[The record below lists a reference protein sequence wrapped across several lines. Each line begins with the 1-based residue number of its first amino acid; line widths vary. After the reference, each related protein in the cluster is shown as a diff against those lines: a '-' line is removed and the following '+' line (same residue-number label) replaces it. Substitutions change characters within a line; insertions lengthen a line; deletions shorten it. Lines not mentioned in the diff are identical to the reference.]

1 LALDHEEELLLSKRR
16 KVCMEG
22 KPMPI
27 EDLPI
32 VRLRQYQVVEHS
44 ENRLIGANHR
54 IKEIGRS
61 GISNG
66 IYLLGP
72 VICYIPTPTIASHM
86 FSPYFLRSAI
96 DTSEGLGIVTF
107 NADIVPFPKDKE
119 TWEDM
124 VAHEDDVFTP
134 YSKCSVLHRYVL
146 LERIMDHLDQ
156 LKSAMKVMVA
166 KG

>member
-1 LALDHEEELLLSKRR
+1 
-16 KVCMEG
+16 MEG
-22 KPMPI
+22 KPMPF

-32 VRLRQYQVVEHS
+32 VRFRQYQAVEHS
-44 ENRLIGANHR
+44 ENRLIRANHR
-54 IKEIGRS
+54 IKEIGGS
-61 GISNG
+61 GILNG

-72 VICYIPTPTIASHM
+72 VICYIPTPPIASHM

-96 DTSEGLGIVTF
+96 DTSEGLGTVTF
-107 NADIVPFPKDKE
+107 NADIVPLPKDKE
-119 TWEDM
+119 AWEDM

-134 YSKCSVLHRYVL
+134 YSKCSVLHRYIL

-156 LKSAMKVMVA
+156 LRSVMKLMVA

>member
-1 LALDHEEELLLSKRR
+1 
-16 KVCMEG
+16 MEG
-22 KPMPI
+22 KPMPF

-32 VRLRQYQVVEHS
+32 VRFRKYQVVEHS

-54 IKEIGRS
+54 IKEIGKS
-61 GISNG
+61 GILNG

-72 VICYIPTPTIASHM
+72 VICYIPTPAIASHM

-107 NADIVPFPKDKE
+107 NADIVPLPKDKE
-119 TWEDM
+119 AWEDM

-156 LKSAMKVMVA
+156 LRSVMKLMVA
-166 KG
+166 TNS